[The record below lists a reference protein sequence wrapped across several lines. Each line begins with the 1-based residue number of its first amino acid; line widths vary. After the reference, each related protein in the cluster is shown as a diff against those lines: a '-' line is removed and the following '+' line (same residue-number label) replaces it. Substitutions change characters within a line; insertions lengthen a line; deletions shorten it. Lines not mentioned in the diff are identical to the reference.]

1 MYHFV
6 PMLIYIVLASL
17 PFYALVLWLGVQL
30 VIEGELTVG
39 QLIAFNM
46 LSGQVDQSIIR
57 LAQRWQDFQQFRIS
71 LARLDD
77 VLNTPAEPASK
88 PGQGTLPKIKGSISF
103 QSVTFRYRPDTPEV
117 LHNLSLDIKADE
129 VIGIV
134 GRSGSLSCLT
144 VQPIALR
151 MGGVGL
157 CWAGADV
164 TTFGRYHR

>member
-1 MYHFV
+1 MAFFVVMYHFV

-57 LAQRWQDFQQFRIS
+57 PAQRWQDFQS
-71 LARLDD
+71 L
-77 VLNTPAEPASK
+77 
-88 PGQGTLPKIKGSISF
+88 
-103 QSVTFRYRPDTPEV
+103 
-117 LHNLSLDIKADE
+117 HIKAGE

-134 GRSGSLSCLT
+134 GRWGSLSCLT

-164 TTFGRYHR
+164 ATFRRYHR